1 MIKSHIFHICT
12 KQSWQEQSNA
22 KDYIHDSLESEK
34 FIHCSH
40 KEQLGG
46 VLNRYFSELDD
57 LLLLKIDSNKVAALI
72 KSEIAPDGDYFPH
85 IYGPLNKDA
94 IIEIQEIDKSRW
106 T

>member
-34 FIHCSH
+34 FIH
-40 KEQLGG
+40 
-46 VLNRYFSELDD
+46 FSELDD